1 MPGQEPI
8 IPPELE
14 GIIEIYENLY
24 FVDFYNL
31 LHSMVRT
38 RGAVPF
44 GCSEADIS
52 DSTRPLEQDVML
64 PAFKLEHYLE
74 SRASSTM
81 AAGLIAAASFPPPKE
96 IYRDTSLNPFSFVR
110 SPTPR
115 RSPSWLQPER
125 SLHTVT

>member
-31 LHSMVRT
+31 LHSMVST
-38 RGAVPF
+38 RGVVPF
-44 GCSEADIS
+44 GCSDTDNS
-52 DSTRPLEQDVML
+52 DSTRSLEQDVML

-81 AAGLIAAASFPPPKE
+81 AAGLIAAASHLITPKKPLE
-96 IYRDTSLNPFSFVR
+96 
-110 SPTPR
+110 TPC
-115 RSPSWLQPER
+115 
-125 SLHTVT
+125 